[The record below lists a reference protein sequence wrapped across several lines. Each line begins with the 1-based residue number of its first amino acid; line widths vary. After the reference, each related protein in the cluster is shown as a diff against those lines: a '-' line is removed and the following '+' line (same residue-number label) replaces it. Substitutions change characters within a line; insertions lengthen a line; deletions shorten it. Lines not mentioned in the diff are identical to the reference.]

1 MGNPRIIVVF
11 AVLCLLMAIFTVVR
25 YASDPSRVRSSIELI
40 LGLGALGC
48 AVFLGARA
56 WQLSR
61 PSLVQSESLTRASK
75 PTTGRVWLVSLI
87 GLCVGAIIGTT
98 SALVLGW
105 SANGAIAF
113 AMATAVVTGGTCLL
127 IFKAAQWR

>member
-1 MGNPRIIVVF
+1 MGNTRIIVVF
-11 AVLCLLMAIFTVVR
+11 AVLCLLVAVFSGVR
-25 YASDPSRVRSSIELI
+25 YASDPSRARSSIELV

-48 AVFLGARA
+48 AAFLGTRA

-61 PSLVQSESLTRASK
+61 SSLVQSESLTRASK

-87 GLCVGAIIGTT
+87 ALCVGAIIGAT

-113 AMATAVVTGGTCLL
+113 ATAAAGLTGGTCLL
-127 IFKAAQWR
+127 IFKAAQRR

>member
-113 AMATAVVTGGTCLL
+113 AMATAVLTGGTCLL